1 MTVLVFT
8 SLEWGGKNLDFVK
21 IIFRRSRSRHSSSI
35 PKNLFSLLILAINSY
50 TVSRHT
56 VIRAGLA
63 PHFRLLHHFFPSE
76 MRHSFVHAPWR
87 VSAKRDAKLWKV
99 ANSRFRFVLPSFP
112 FFPSNVVW
120 IFTARRFM
128 FVLFLLSTPRL
139 YFYIL
144 ATAPCIDRIPA
155 GANCKMI
162 FL

>member
-8 SLEWGGKNLDFVK
+8 SLEWVGKNLDFVK

-99 ANSRFRFVLPSFP
+99 ANVA
-112 FFPSNVVW
+112 W

-139 YFYIL
+139 YIFTFSPPRPALTESLQVQTVKWSFSKNILNVFYV
-144 ATAPCIDRIPA
+144 
-155 GANCKMI
+155 
-162 FL
+162 